1 MPGRM
6 RGKQVTVRK
15 LRIERVDLDRNL
27 LLIRGAIPG
36 STNGFLVVRHTELDE
51 SKLPPRVEDDN
62 NQETETSLI
71 EVSTPEAPV
80 AEAEE
85 EKQ

>member
-1 MPGRM
+1 MGSLSRT
-6 RGKQVTVRK
+6 G
-15 LRIERVDLDRNL
+15 
-27 LLIRGAIPG
+27 IRGAIPG

-51 SKLPPRVEDDN
+51 TKLPPRVEDDN

-71 EVSTPEAPV
+71 EVSAPEAPAAEAEETPV

-85 EKQ
+85 EKP